1 MSYEY
6 VRGTVPTVGYVE
18 TERLNDFLT
27 VSLCTG
33 AGVASG
39 RTCRPRHER
48 EGPTQWEGLVLPDVT
63 TAPDDNKKTFSQNL
77 IRFLYKTQRK
87 VELT

>member
-1 MSYEY
+1 MTNNMY
-6 VRGTVPTVGYVE
+6 RI
-18 TERLNDFLT
+18 D
-27 VSLCTG
+27 
-33 AGVASG
+33 AGVAPG

-48 EGPTQWEGLVLPDVT
+48 EGPTQWEGPVLPDVPP
-63 TAPDDNKKTFSQNL
+63 APDDNKKTFSQNL

>member
-1 MSYEY
+1 M
-6 VRGTVPTVGYVE
+6 TIIM
-18 TERLNDFLT
+18 F
-27 VSLCTG
+27 CTA

-48 EGPTQWEGLVLPDVT
+48 EGPTQWEGPVLLDVT
-63 TAPDDNKKTFSQNL
+63 PAPDDNKKTLSQNL